1 MAAAKE
7 TVRVGKRTFNLTN
20 RDKVLFPE
28 DGITKGD
35 LIEYY
40 TAVAPKMLPHVKDHP
55 LTMQRFPDGI
65 DREGIMH
72 KNIPT
77 YFPDWVA
84 RSEQPKKGGTVTYVL
99 ANETATLAYLA
110 QQGSITQHVW
120 LSTHQKPYEPD
131 IMIVDLD
138 PTTENFSEVRE
149 AALLFRQLLED
160 LGLVPFVKTT
170 GSKGLHVAVPIRPSF
185 GFDVVHEIA
194 VRVAQRAIDAQP
206 DLLTMEFYKA
216 KRGERIFADVHRNGF
231 GATAVAP
238 YSVRPLNG
246 APVAAPLSWD
256 EVSDKK
262 LRPDGFTMKDALKR
276 PEHWKDFRKSAR
288 GLAKVAKSLGVET

>member
-1 MAAAKE
+1 MASPE
-7 TVRVGKRTFNLTN
+7 TMRVGKRTFNVTN

-40 TAVAPKMLPHVKDHP
+40 AAIAPKMLPHVRNHP
-55 LTMQRFPDGI
+55 LTMERFPDGI
-65 DREGIMH
+65 NGEGIMH
-72 KNIPT
+72 KNIPK

-99 ANETATLAYLA
+99 ANEAATLAYLA
-110 QQGSITQHVW
+110 QQASITQHIW

-131 IMIVDLD
+131 VMIVDLD
-138 PTTENFSEVRE
+138 PTTEDFSEVRE
-149 AALLFRQLLED
+149 AALLFRSLFEELD
-160 LGLVPFVKTT
+160 LVPYVKVT
-170 GSKGLHVAVPIRPSF
+170 GSRGLHVAVPIRPKF

-194 VRVAQRAIDAQP
+194 VRIAQRAIDAHP

-238 YSVRPLNG
+238 YSVRPRNG
-246 APVAAPLSWD
+246 APVAAPLGWD
-256 EVSDKK
+256 EVSDHD
-262 LRPDGFTMKDALKR
+262 LRPDGFTMKDALER
-276 PEHWKDFRKSAR
+276 PDHWKNFRASAR
-288 GLAKVAKSLGVET
+288 GLARTVKQLGVET